1 MTSRPEWP
9 LAEGHDGGLWLAAE
23 DAARVA
29 GWETSSDGAC
39 RGARCVPLPPGAVA
53 GDGAVDLVALAR
65 HLGEPVLHDASHGVW
80 LIGDEPDGL
89 RDRLSSLEAPDFTL
103 PDIGRRPCVRGSKGE
118 AAKGREDHPWAVVRP
133 VSGEERLG
141 RR

>member
-1 MTSRPEWP
+1 METTLVIDDVATRVA

-29 GWETSSDGAC
+29 GWEISSDGAC
-39 RGARCVPLPPGAVA
+39 RGTRCVPLPPGAVA

-65 HLGEPVLHDASHGVW
+65 HLGQPVLHDASHGVW

-103 PDIGRRPCVRGSKGE
+103 PDLGGRPHSLSGYRGRKVLLVT
-118 AAKGREDHPWAVVRP
+118 WA
-133 VSGEERLG
+133 SW
-141 RR
+141 